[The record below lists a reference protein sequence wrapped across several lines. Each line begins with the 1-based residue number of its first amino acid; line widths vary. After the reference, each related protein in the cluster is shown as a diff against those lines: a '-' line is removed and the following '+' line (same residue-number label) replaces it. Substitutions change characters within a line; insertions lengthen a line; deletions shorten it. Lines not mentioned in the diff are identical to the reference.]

1 MFRHGGSIADTKG
14 LRHILSIGYEVE
26 CGVLAKFTRTE
37 IDVEPGE
44 IVLYNTDTARKD
56 VDDFKRLEEDS
67 DADVDDSILERQEEI
82 MEDVI
87 FDRAG
92 KPDKNAVFNIT
103 SDIAMTPFIKMVD
116 KLCYY
121 ESDLDPEASF
131 ADKKEEKNNFFVFR
145 DESGKDYKI
154 RFMLGYTDD
163 AVDANQSCA
172 LHTSVEW
179 VITYYK
185 PQRSKNV
192 VVDTFVNMISNLV
205 RHLSDLESIRGTYIV
220 KSKEGQ
226 EFVVEHPRE
235 RILFHKPGTNL
246 YYLQTQKSSMPL
258 TIDDACSVVQMTF
271 SANAEHII
279 NVLISLLSNTPQSI
293 ASFSEDN
300 EAKLNK
306 ILLIQMCVNNL
317 VDNYNANTAMHH
329 ILSDTKKNAAFS
341 NIVKTH
347 IFLILYK
354 IVQYMYFKSNVAN
367 AKYLKDVLYFNSR
380 HSNYDLYMNLK
391 RQIKTHFGIDDERVI
406 AIIKDII
413 FVPQILGQ
421 LELPREQLRRGV
433 FSKTNVLDK
442 TNRHYG
448 DPGYSLVSYFDFF
461 EQPIAG
467 EIIYHDWLEYTKVDN
482 LSNRMELKGN
492 VILIECRNFQK
503 MLALYVYDIADT
515 ELKKQMTRGA
525 CNILTKHIG
534 SDVSSMSIANFKKI
548 IELYNNKFAFIR
560 TRTTKKRKSK
570 SKDKGSKGKASTT
583 RKTTDKAIATDKAMA
598 TNEAMP

>member
-1 MFRHGGSIADTKG
+1 MFRRGGSIADTKG

-44 IVLYNTDTARKD
+44 MVLYNTDTARKD
-56 VDDFKRLEEDS
+56 IDDFKRLEGDP
-67 DADVDDSILERQEEI
+67 DADVDDYILERQEEM
-82 MEDVI
+82 MEDVV

-92 KPDKNAVFNIT
+92 NPDKNTIFNIT
-103 SDIAMTPFIKMVD
+103 SDIAVTPFIKMVD

-121 ESDLDPEASF
+121 ESDLDPESSS

-145 DESGKDYKI
+145 DESGKDYKM
-154 RFMLGYTDD
+154 RFMLGYDGDD
-163 AVDANQSCA
+163 DDQSCA

-179 VITYYK
+179 VFTYYK
-185 PQRSKNV
+185 PQRSKNI

-205 RHLSDLESIRGTYIV
+205 RHLSDLESIRGNYIV
-220 KSKEGQ
+220 KSKDGE
-226 EFVVEHPRE
+226 EFVVENPRE

-258 TIDDACSVVQMTF
+258 TINDACSVVQMTF
-271 SANAEHII
+271 SAHAENII
-279 NVLISLLSNTPQSI
+279 EVLISLLSNSPRSI
-293 ASFSEDN
+293 ASFSEDT
-300 EAKLNK
+300 EIKLNK

-317 VDNYNANTAMHH
+317 VDNYNQNTATNH

-354 IVQYMYFKSNVAN
+354 IVQYMFFKSNVVK

-380 HSNYDLYMNLK
+380 HSNYELYMNMK

-406 AIIKDII
+406 AIIKEII

-433 FSKTNVLDK
+433 FSKTNVLEK
-442 TNRHYG
+442 TNKNYG
-448 DPGYSLVSYFDFF
+448 DPQYSLVSYFDFF
-461 EQPIAG
+461 ERPVVS
-467 EIIYHDWLEYTKVDN
+467 ETIYHDWLEYTGVDN
-482 LSNRMELKGN
+482 LSNKMALKDN

-503 MLALYVYDIADT
+503 MLALYVYDIADI

-525 CNILTKHIG
+525 CNILTKHVG

-548 IELYNNKFAFIR
+548 IELYNSKFAFIR
-560 TRTTKKRKSK
+560 TRTTKKSK
-570 SKDKGSKGKASTT
+570 SRGKS
-583 RKTTDKAIATDKAMA
+583 RGKSRKAIATDKVTATDKAMLTDKVTA
-598 TNEAMP
+598 THPE